1 MQRDKT
7 VSHYHTDPKIITQS
21 RIARYK
27 PGTLLY
33 LDVDGIYK
41 KAVAW
46 SHQESQIAG
55 MVWEVFG
62 PDKISLRVEPSPIFF
77 EHPLGPEWYAKDS
90 ENKVMIHV
98 PLNEKIPGKFGDRLW
113 LSDTEPGEM
122 QDTMPEGPFKTI
134 VGYKTKDGFIFR
146 PERLFCCANEYYDPI
161 SSSSAEIIPSSSS
174 SSSNI
179 IFVSSSS
186 SIQLLSS
193 SSSSSSSFIPLIP
206 RCRFTYTAECIYGV
220 WTLIDSFYEGCV
232 DNCQSDDGWQG
243 TGCTRTYRY
252 CADPC
257 EIFLSSISGNVSLS
271 GQPLSGTYISITSSY
286 MNLNYNTITDI
297 SGNYSYS
304 SNLFEMSAS
313 YTITPSLTGY
323 TFTPSSTNIM
333 FEGTP
338 IIANFISDE
347 IPSITGMSTISGTIT
362 TSGQGLSGVN
372 VSILSLTNPVSGSY
386 ITTTDI
392 TGSYY
397 ASIMVSMSASYVI
410 IPSLSGYTIT
420 PSSANRMYMGIPL
433 VADFSGDKNAVPSGP
448 SYLVSGSDGVD
459 GVYEFAGYGAWTNTT
474 YSIDTGYSSY
484 QIFTNSSNG
493 YSLFY
498 FVEFGVWVLEVI
510 SSYYGDC
517 PYYGYAFG
525 GGYTPT
531 EGTWSSCGFYSPT
544 ISVI

>member
-7 VSHYHTDPKIITQS
+7 VSHYHTDPKIIIQS
-21 RIARYK
+21 RIARFK

-33 LDVDGIYK
+33 LDVDGLYK

-62 PDKISLRVEPSPIFF
+62 PDKISLRVEPTPVFY
-77 EHPLGPEWYAKDS
+77 EHPLGPEWYAIDS
-90 ENKVMIHV
+90 EGKVMIHV
-98 PLNEKIPGKFGDRLW
+98 PLKEKLPGKFGDRLW
-113 LSDTEPGEM
+113 LSDTEPGEL
-122 QDTMPEGPFKTI
+122 QDTIPEGPFKTI

-161 SSSSAEIIPSSSS
+161 SSSSSEIIYSSSSSSSGAIIPSSSS
-174 SSSNI
+174 SI
-179 IFVSSSS
+179 I
-186 SIQLLSS
+186 IL
-193 SSSSSSSFIPLIP
+193 SSSSSSFIPLISK
-206 RCRFTYTAECIYGV
+206 CRFTYTTECIYGV
-220 WTLIDSFYEGCV
+220 WTLIDSVYDGCI

-243 TGCTRTYRY
+243 SGCIRTYRY

-257 EIFLSSISGNVSLS
+257 DIIFSSISGNVSLS
-271 GQPLSGTYISITSSY
+271 GQPLSGTYVSITSSY
-286 MNLNYNTITDI
+286 MNLNYNTITDM

-313 YTITPSLTGY
+313 YTITPALTGY
-323 TFTPSSTNIM
+323 TFTPSASNIM
-333 FEGTP
+333 FIGAP
-338 IIANFISDE
+338 IIANFNSDQ

-362 TSGQGLSGVN
+362 TSGQSLSGVD
-372 VSILSLTNPVSGSY
+372 ILIVSLTNPVSASY
-386 ITTTDI
+386 NTTTDI

-397 ASIMVSMSASYVI
+397 ASIMVSMSATYTI
-410 IPSLSGYTIT
+410 IPSLTGYTMT
-420 PSSANRMYMGIPL
+420 PSSTNVIYIGSPL
-433 VADFSGDKNAVPSGP
+433 VANFSGDRIATPSGP
-448 SYLVSGSDGVD
+448 SYLVSGSDGID

-474 YSIDTGYSSY
+474 YSIDPGYSSY

-498 FVEFGVWVLEVI
+498 FIEFSVWVLAI
-510 SSYYGDC
+510 TTAYYGDC

-531 EGTWSSCGFYSPT
+531 EGVWSSCGSYYPT
-544 ISVI
+544 ITAI